1 MTLTYFTQF
10 PLWKTFFTELGFEF
24 VTSQPTNKLIL
35 NNGIKET
42 VTDACIPIK
51 LFHGHVI
58 ALKNKVDYI
67 FIPRMVNI
75 DKEKHITFCPKFLG
89 LPDMIRASISNLP
102 PILEVSL
109 DKKNQGKL
117 FLYKAC
123 RLLGRQLGKP
133 YNKVFQAYLK
143 AVRFQKKFEDF
154 LVSKKITPV
163 EAIDYFFRNKG
174 NGIKKVINRGNSLKN
189 DENDLNIAVVGY
201 PYQIYDSYVSADI
214 INFLR
219 KRNVRVW
226 TLEMIPSSLLKR
238 YARRLPKKLFW
249 HFSNKV
255 VWASYHFIEQPF
267 IDGIIHVSAFGCG
280 PDAMVGKLVELECK
294 ERKFPF
300 LNITID
306 EHTGEAGIVTRIE
319 AFIDMLRYRRTA

>member
-1 MTLTYFTQF
+1 MTLTYFTHF
-10 PLWKTFFTELGFEF
+10 PLWKIFFTELGFEF

-51 LFHGHVI
+51 LFHGHVL

-67 FIPRMVNI
+67 FIPRMVNV
-75 DKEKHITFCPKFLG
+75 DTEKHITFCPKFLG

-109 DKKNQGKL
+109 DKRNKGKL

-133 YNKVFQAYLK
+133 FNRVLKAYLK
-143 AVRFQKKFEDF
+143 AVKFQKKFENF
-154 LVSKKITPV
+154 LVSKKITPI
-163 EAIDYFFRNKG
+163 EAFDYFFKNKS
-174 NGIKKVINRGNSLKN
+174 NKVNKVNNEVNNFK
-189 DENDLNIAVVGY
+189 NDLNIAVVGY
-201 PYQIYDSYVSADI
+201 PYQIYDSYISADI
-214 INFLR
+214 INFL
-219 KRNVRVW
+219 KKKNVRVW
-226 TLEMIPSSLLKR
+226 TMEMVPYSVLKR
-238 YARRLPKKLFW
+238 YSNRLSKKLFW

-255 VWASYHFIEQPF
+255 VWASYHYIDQPF
-267 IDGIIHVSAFGCG
+267 IDGLIHVSAFGCG
-280 PDAMVGKLVELECK
+280 PDAMVGKLIELECK
-294 ERKFPF
+294 HKNFPF

-306 EHTGEAGIVTRIE
+306 EHTGQAGIMTRIE

>member
-1 MTLTYFTQF
+1 MHF
-10 PLWKTFFTELGFEF
+10 PLWKIFFTELGFEF

-35 NNGIKET
+35 NNGIKEA

-51 LFHGHVI
+51 LFHGHVM
-58 ALKNKVDYI
+58 ALKSKVDYI

-102 PILEVSL
+102 PILEISL
-109 DKKNQGKL
+109 DKKNKGKL

-133 YNKVFQAYLK
+133 FNKVLKAYLK
-143 AVRFQKKFEDF
+143 AVKFQKKFENF
-154 LVSKKITPV
+154 LVSKKITPI
-163 EAIDYFFRNKG
+163 EAFDYLFKDKNRVNNTKYNRKQTDREINKAT
-174 NGIKKVINRGNSLKN
+174 SL
-189 DENDLNIAVVGY
+189 ENNLNIAVVGY
-201 PYQIYDSYVSADI
+201 PYQIYDSYISADI
-214 INFLR
+214 INFL
-219 KRNVRVW
+219 KKNNVRVW
-226 TLEMIPSSLLKR
+226 TMEMVPYSILKR
-238 YARRLPKKLFW
+238 YSNRLSKKLFW

-255 VWASYHFIEQPF
+255 VWASYHYIDQPY
-267 IDGIIHVSAFGCG
+267 IDGLIHVSAFGCG

-294 ERKFPF
+294 YRNFPF
-300 LNITID
+300 LNITVD
-306 EHTGEAGIVTRIE
+306 EHTGDAGIKTRIE